1 MPPPRQEDDVGSL
14 EEARK
19 RLYTSGTDFDVHRPL
34 AHDGVRSIQHEWEE
48 NSLPNN
54 IPTSRGKRRVRLAG
68 MFFIIAFVFFIV
80 SLGAAGY
87 FFYFGGNSVSVDKIT
102 IDIQGPTTI
111 AAGDTVPLSLT
122 VINKNPVAIDNA
134 IVEINFPTG
143 TRKADG
149 TLNAYPRYTENL
161 GTLASGATITRS
173 IKAVVF
179 GGAGQALVLPVSLS
193 YRTSGS
199 NTTFVKKSSYALAVS
214 STPLSVSVDAPSET
228 VSGKPFTI
236 TLTVRSNAAVPLSKV
251 VLAGALPFGFSVTS
265 SSIPS
270 SDSNFFIG
278 TISPGASKTVTLT
291 GTLSGQDNEQRVFH
305 FTVGTSKAE
314 NDQTLAV
321 AYMTQDAT
329 VAITSPFITA
339 TLSLSGNTG
348 TNIVVAPES
357 YQNAT
362 VSYSNTLPTSI
373 ANATIEVALSG
384 SAIDYGSIQT
394 ANGFYRSDDR
404 TIVFSRDT
412 DPSLASLAPGASGI
426 GSFTF
431 STLST
436 GVSRTAPSITFTIS
450 VSGTRIGQTN
460 VPEQVSAS
468 FVKVVK
474 VATSVALSA
483 SSLYSSGPFAG
494 SGPVP
499 PRANQDTTY
508 AVVWNAIN
516 DGSTVADGKVSAI
529 LPSYVSYTGTTAG
542 SGSFSYDEGART
554 VSWDIDELAQGRSI
568 QGSFQVSLTPSTSQR
583 GEVPVL
589 VGISSFSG
597 YDRFAGVQ
605 ISATANPV
613 TTETKGDAG
622 YISSN
627 AVVQ

>member
-1 MPPPRQEDDVGSL
+1 MPPKQEDDTGALEQAREGLYKSGGAVHERPPLTVSGS
-14 EEARK
+14 
-19 RLYTSGTDFDVHRPL
+19 GPL
-34 AHDGVRSIQHEWEE
+34 PHEWEE

-54 IPTSRGKRRVRLAG
+54 IFTNRGKRKVHLAG
-68 MFFIIAFVFFIV
+68 VFFIIAFVFFV
-80 SLGAAGY
+80 VALGVAGY
-87 FFYFGGNSVSVDKIT
+87 FFYFGGNSVSVDKIA

-111 AAGDTVPLSLT
+111 AAGDTVPLSIT
-122 VINKNPVAIDNA
+122 IINKNPVAIDNA
-134 IVEINFPTG
+134 IIEISFPSG

-161 GTLASGATITRS
+161 GTLESGATITRS

-214 STPLSVSVDAPSET
+214 STPLSVSVDIPSET

-236 TLTVRSNAAVPLSKV
+236 TLTVRSNATVPLNKV
-251 VLAGALPFGFSVTS
+251 VLTGALPFGFSVTS

-270 SDSNFFIG
+270 SDSSFFIG
-278 TISPGASKTVTLT
+278 TILPGTSKTITLT

-305 FTVGTSKAE
+305 FTVGTSKSE
-314 NDQTLAV
+314 NDQTMDV

-329 VAITSPFITA
+329 VTITSPFITA
-339 TLSLSGNTG
+339 TLSLSGNTSA
-348 TNIVVAPES
+348 NVVVAPES
-357 YQNAT
+357 SQNAT
-362 VSYSNTLPTSI
+362 ISYSNTLPTSI

-384 SAIDYGSIQT
+384 SAINYDSIQT
-394 ANGFYRSDDR
+394 TNGFYRSDDR
-404 TIVFSRDT
+404 TVVFSRDT
-412 DPSLASLAPGASGI
+412 DPSLSQLAPGASGI

-436 GVSRTAPSITFTIS
+436 SASRTAPSITFTIS

-468 FVKVVK
+468 FVKIVK
-474 VATSVALSA
+474 VATSVVLSA
-483 SSLYSSGPFAG
+483 SSLHSSGPFAG
-494 SGPVP
+494 SGPIP
-499 PRANQDTTY
+499 PRAHQDTTY
-508 AVVWNAIN
+508 AIVWNIRN
-516 DGSTVADGKVSAI
+516 DGSTVADGKISAA
-529 LPSYVSYTGTTAG
+529 LPIYVSYTGITSG
-542 SGSFSYDEGART
+542 SGSFSYDEGSRT
-554 VSWDIDELAQGRSI
+554 VSWDTGELTQGRSI

-583 GEVPVL
+583 GETPVL
-589 VGISSFSG
+589 VGQPSFSG

-622 YISSN
+622 YISAN

>member
-1 MPPPRQEDDVGSL
+1 MPPKQEDETGAL
-14 EEARK
+14 EQARE
-19 RLYTSGTDFDVHRPL
+19 RLYGSGDAVRERPILATSGRGALP
-34 AHDGVRSIQHEWEE
+34 HEWEE

-54 IPTSRGKRRVRLAG
+54 VFTNRGKRRVRLAG
-68 MFFIIAFVFFIV
+68 VFFIIAFVFFII

-102 IDIQGPTTI
+102 IDILGPTTI

-134 IVEINFPTG
+134 IIEINFPTG
-143 TRKADG
+143 TRKADD
-149 TLNAYPRYTENL
+149 TLSAYPRYSENL
-161 GTLASGATITRS
+161 GTIASGATITRS

-236 TLTVRSNAAVPLSKV
+236 TLTVRSNAAVPLNKV
-251 VLAGALPFGFSVTS
+251 VLSGALPFGFSVTS

-339 TLSLSGNTG
+339 TLSLSGSTG
-348 TNIVVAPES
+348 TDIVVAPES

-362 VSYSNTLPTSI
+362 VSYSNTLATSI

-412 DPSLASLAPGASGI
+412 DPSLASLSPGASGI

-436 GVSRTAPSITFTIS
+436 SASRTAPSITFTVS

-460 VPEQVSAS
+460 VPEQVNAS

-474 VATSVALSA
+474 VATSIALSA
-483 SSLYSSGPFAG
+483 SSLHFSGPFPG

-554 VSWDIDELAQGRSI
+554 VSWDIGELAQGRSV
-568 QGSFQVSLTPSTSQR
+568 QGTFQVSLTPSTSQI
-583 GEVPVL
+583 GEAPML

-622 YISSN
+622 YVSSN